1 MHFELG
7 VLLAHFLHIDDTS
20 SDLFE
25 LLLSDFGV
33 NHVYIEGSLAAQLE
47 RSDLFGLICICLQ
60 EWLRFADLFCVTLWI
75 RPTTIH

>member
-25 LLLSDFGV
+25 LLLSDFWV
-33 NHVYIEGSLAAQLE
+33 DHIDIEWSLGAQLE
-47 RSDLFGLICICLQ
+47 WGDLFGLSLQ
-60 EWLRFADLFCVTLWI
+60 DWLRLTDLFCATLGI
-75 RPTTIH
+75 RPATIH